1 MRRDFNPQDQEPYFP
16 RLGQE
21 PKKSFGEKVR
31 SNFFLR
37 YMSGYGLDVGFK
49 GGNESAAPIL
59 TSAVGVDLGY
69 PGYDGV
75 NLPFN
80 SESKDYVYSSHCLEH
95 VLKPFDCLREW
106 LRVVKVGGFVII
118 VVPHQYLYEKKSN
131 MPSRFSREHLRFY
144 TPSKLLEHVEAALAP
159 NSYRVK
165 FLEDG
170 DTDFDYNLP
179 PETHST
185 GQYEITLVLEK
196 ITPPYWKVE

>member
-1 MRRDFNPQDQEPYFP
+1 MNYPQ
-16 RLGQE
+16 RVGQE
-21 PKKSFGEKVR
+21 PKKTWFDKRDSG
-31 SNFFLR
+31 FFLE
-37 YMSGYGLDVGFK
+37 YMRGHGLDVGFK
-49 GGNESAAPIL
+49 GGSADASPVLESAI
-59 TSAVGVDLGY
+59 GVDLGY
-69 PGYDGV
+69 PAYDGI
-75 NLPFN
+75 NLPFA
-80 SESKDYVYSSHCLEH
+80 SESQDYVYSSHCLEH

-144 TPSKLLEHVEAALAP
+144 TPSKLLEHVEAALPP

-185 GQYEITLVLEK
+185 GQYEITLVLQK
-196 ITPPYWKVE
+196 ITLPYWKVE